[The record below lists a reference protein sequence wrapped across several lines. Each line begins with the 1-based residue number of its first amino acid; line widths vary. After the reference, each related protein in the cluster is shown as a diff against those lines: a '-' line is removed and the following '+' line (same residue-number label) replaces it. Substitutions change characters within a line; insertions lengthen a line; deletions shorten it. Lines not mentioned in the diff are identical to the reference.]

1 MGLEMKNTQKET
13 EKLDYKAIGERIR
26 KYRKALGLSQEELA
40 ERVDISTTHI
50 SHIETGSTK
59 LSLQVLVNISNALSV
74 QTDQLLFDSAI
85 TDSVQL
91 ESSLIEKIGSCSTG
105 ELLVLTDIVHATIK
119 SLRAHHINK

>member
-1 MGLEMKNTQKET
+1 MNIKKDFGIRVKELRNKKGITQ
-13 EKLDYKAIGERIR
+13 Y
-26 KYRKALGLSQEELA
+26 QLA
-40 ERVDISTTHI
+40 EMAGIDPKHI

-74 QTDQLLFDSAI
+74 QTDQLLFDAAI

-91 ESSLIEKIGSCSTG
+91 ESSLIEKIGSCSTD
-105 ELLVLTDIVHATIK
+105 ELLILTDIVHATIK